1 MKACFHK
8 TLDKYKRK
16 ALKKPFM
23 LNHFLQN
30 YIKSGK
36 KRITIYLSFV
46 IYPLSFSGAY
56 NTFVHDIV
64 TIFFAYSNIISIFVS
79 TL

>member
-8 TLDKYKRK
+8 ALDKYKRK

-46 IYPLSFSGAY
+46 IYPLSFSGEY

-64 TIFFAYSNIISIFVS
+64 LFFFAYSNIMSIFVS

>member
-1 MKACFHK
+1 MKTCFHK
-8 TLDKYKRK
+8 TLDKHKRK

-36 KRITIYLSFV
+36 KRITINLSFV

-64 TIFFAYSNIISIFVS
+64 IIFV
-79 TL
+79 LIKI